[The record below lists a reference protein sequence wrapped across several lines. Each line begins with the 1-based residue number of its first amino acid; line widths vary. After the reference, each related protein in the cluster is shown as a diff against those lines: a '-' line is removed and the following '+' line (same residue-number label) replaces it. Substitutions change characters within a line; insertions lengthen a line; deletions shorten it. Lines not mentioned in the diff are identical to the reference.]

1 MPNESGHNIIVPD
14 GRITVYEHIPL
25 DKSYEHSVKVQAGS
39 SFDSMLSGF
48 TNYTITAQSYS
59 RLTSSQVRIE
69 MPISTLQKC
78 NYMRISDVSLLAGKV
93 YYAFIDS
100 VEYVNNATTDVFFTI
115 DVLMTY
121 WNDFTVPAN
130 FVEREHCAVSDDVVG
145 KNVVPESFEL
155 GELICHYKSGKYYLR
170 SQGVYT
176 VIMYTPNMNESGGDI
191 DINSSKY
198 VYYDGGV
205 GFPTTTS
212 SIPSAQLMP
221 LVRNQF
227 GGVVCCLPRQMHV
240 ENTTQLAIDIGA
252 VQAAINLILKSG
264 GSIISVVQV
273 NGEIYNDNFGTTSI
287 TTRTFNVNE
296 QGSFKKLDGTF
307 YSNVKNKKLLQYPFK
322 RLICS
327 NNNGNE
333 AEYKWELFTTRDGD
347 IVQAQFDYFNVML
360 PDIKAYIYP
369 TYYRGLPIDYETGV
383 TLEDFPTP
391 CWTEDSYSRWWG
403 QNKTNYGL
411 SLATGLLSTGLM
423 IATGGAG
430 GTSVTNASRVIDDVT
445 NVDSANISPNGINL
459 SRTMGAQTRQELMNS
474 TTQFSGSKARQ
485 GMALGMGAIGIA
497 RTLAQKQIA
506 KDTPDQTH
514 IQNYAASINWL
525 QDRLGFT
532 FYDIGITGE
541 MAEIIDSYFEMF
553 GYATHKLKVPN
564 FVNGGRPN
572 WDYIKMQNAQIN
584 PQTGTHG
591 IPSEAISQIQEI
603 FNNGITLWAQLA
615 DVGKYN
621 LNNHGS

>member
-1 MPNESGHNIIVPD
+1 MPDVSGHRIVEPIGSIIF
-14 GRITVYEHIPL
+14 YQQIPL
-25 DKSYEHSVKVQAGS
+25 DKSYEHSVKYASQAA
-39 SFDSMLSGF
+39 FDGMLAGYKNSPVS
-48 TNYTITAQSYS
+48 AQSYS
-59 RLTSSQVRIE
+59 RLTKGSVRVE
-69 MPISTLQKC
+69 KPLSYLQNC
-78 NYMRISDVSLLAGKV
+78 NYMRISDSGFLGGKV

-100 VEYVNNATTDVFFTI
+100 VEYVNNETVDVFFTI

-121 WNDFTVPAN
+121 WKDFTVPAN
-130 FVEREHCAVSDDVVG
+130 FVEREHCALVDDVVG
-145 KNVVPESFEL
+145 KNLVPESFEL

-170 SQGVYT
+170 NQGVYT
-176 VIMYTPNMNESGGDI
+176 VIMYTPNYDVDSGGDI
-191 DINSSKY
+191 DIDSGRY
-198 VYYDGGV
+198 VYYNGA
-205 GFPTTTS
+205 FATTS
-212 SIPSAQLMP
+212 PHIPDGQLAP

-227 GGVVCCLPRQMHV
+227 GGVVCCLPRQMHI
-240 ENTTQLAIDIGA
+240 ENSLQLATDMGA
-252 VQAAINLILKSG
+252 VQTAINLILKTG

-273 NGEIYNDNFGTTSI
+273 NGEIYNDNFGSTSI

-360 PDIKAYIYP
+360 PDVKAYIYP

-391 CWTEDSYSRWWG
+391 CWTEDSYSRWWA

-411 SLATGLLSTGLM
+411 SLATGALSTGLM
-423 IATGGAG
+423 VATGGATA
-430 GTSVTNASRVIDDVT
+430 GTTAGILASRGSEDLANFAT
-445 NVDSANISPNGINL
+445 ANMSGNFGTASKYRESALTKFEQEKIARTSGLRSQGIS
-459 SRTMGAQTRQELMNS
+459 
-474 TTQFSGSKARQ
+474 
-485 GMALGMGAIGIA
+485 LGMGAMNIA
-497 RTLAQKQIA
+497 RTLGQKQTA

-564 FVNGGRPN
+564 FVNGGRPI
-572 WDYIKMQNAQIN
+572 WDYIKMECAQIN
-584 PQTGTHG
+584 PQTGGHG
-591 IPSEAISQIQEI
+591 INAEAQQAIEEI
-603 FNNGITLWAQLA
+603 FNNGITLWTNLS

-621 LNNHGS
+621 LNNHGA

>member
-1 MPNESGHNIIVPD
+1 MPDVSGHTIVEPIGNIIF
-14 GRITVYEHIPL
+14 YQHIPL
-25 DKSYEHSVKVQAGS
+25 DKSYEHSIKYTSQAA
-39 SFDSMLSGF
+39 FDGMLSGY
-48 TNYTITAQSYS
+48 NNIAISAQSYS
-59 RLTSSQVRIE
+59 RLTKGSVRVE
-69 MPISTLQKC
+69 KPLSYLQNC
-78 NYMRISDVSLLAGKV
+78 NYMRISDSGFLGGKV
-93 YYAFIDS
+93 YYAFIDG
-100 VEYVNNATTDVFFTI
+100 VEYVNNETVDVFFTI

-121 WNDFTVPAN
+121 WKDFTVPAN
-130 FVEREHCAVSDDVVG
+130 FVEREHCAISDDVVG
-145 KNVVPESFEL
+145 KNIVPESFEL

-176 VIMYTPNMNESGGDI
+176 IIMYTPNYDADSGGDI
-191 DINSSKY
+191 DINSGKY
-198 VYYDGGV
+198 VYYNGAFAD
-205 GFPTTTS
+205 TTNH
-212 SIPSAQLMP
+212 IPDAQLAP

-227 GGVVCCLPRQMHV
+227 GGVVCCLPRQMHI
-240 ENTTQLAIDIGA
+240 EDTMQLAVDMVA
-252 VQAAINLILKSG
+252 VQTAINLILKSG

-307 YSNVKNKKLLQYPFK
+307 YSSVKNKKLLQYPFK

-360 PDIKAYIYP
+360 PDVKAYIYP
-369 TYYRGLPIDYETGV
+369 AYYRGLPIDYESGV

-391 CWTEDSYSRWWG
+391 CWTEDSYSRWWA

-423 IATGGAG
+423 VATGGMG
-430 GTSVTNASRVIDDVT
+430 GTAVTSASKIIDDVT
-445 NVDSANISPNGINL
+445 NTDRASISPNGISL
-459 SRTMGAQTRQELMNS
+459 SRTTGAQTRQELFNS
-474 TTQFSGSKARQ
+474 STQYSGSKARQ
-485 GMALGMGAIGIA
+485 GMSLGMGALGIA
-497 RTLAQKQIA
+497 RTLAQKQVA
-506 KDTPDQTH
+506 KNTPDQTH

-564 FVNGGRPN
+564 FVNGGRPH
-572 WDYIKMQNAQIN
+572 WDYIKMQNAQIE
-584 PQTGTHG
+584 PQTGSAG
-591 IPSEAISQIQEI
+591 INAEALKTIEDI
-603 FNNGITLWAQLA
+603 FNKGITLWSDLA
-615 DVGKYN
+615 EVGAYN
-621 LNNHGS
+621 LNNHGN